1 MFFFIQLKVWLKN
14 MLWIRIF
21 VVNDNSV
28 QLVLLLGVIKIVDT
42 KSSEATRHSYLY
54 VACY

>member
-1 MFFFIQLKVWLKN
+1 
-14 MLWIRIF
+14 MLWIGIF
-21 VVNDNSV
+21 VVHHNSV
-28 QLVLLLGVIKIVDT
+28 KLVFLLGVIKIVDM